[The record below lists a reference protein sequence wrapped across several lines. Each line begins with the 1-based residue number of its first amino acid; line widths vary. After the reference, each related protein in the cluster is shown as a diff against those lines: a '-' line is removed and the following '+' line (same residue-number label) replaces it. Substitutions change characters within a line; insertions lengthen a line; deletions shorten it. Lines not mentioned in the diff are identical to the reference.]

1 MSLLAPGLSCRN
13 RRSFTITW
21 ENPTTRTL
29 SPRKVGRDL
38 PEDDSHVE
46 PRNRSRRRESALI
59 LCLKANKCAD
69 SRRRLRGCLGRGRRP
84 PVFVTLRPS
93 SRITSSA
100 KRSANC
106 SMKRWEARAPR
117 IGRRGPR
124 RRRRAW
130 SQRGLREGAQ
140 TDARGGSAPLAK
152 LRILEPACGSGSLLI
167 ARPPRLR
174 LLPCAIRAFPT
185 GAS

>member
-106 SMKRWEARAPR
+106 SMKRWEARAPG
-117 IGRRGPR
+117 IE
-124 RRRRAW
+124 
-130 SQRGLREGAQ
+130 RGLREGAQ
-140 TDARGGSAPLAK
+140 TDARGGRAPLAK
-152 LRILEPACGSGSLLI
+152 LRILEPPRGSGSFLL
-167 ARPPRLR
+167 APLRCRPD
-174 LLPCAIRAFPT
+174 CDCCRAQSQHSPA
-185 GAS
+185 GGK